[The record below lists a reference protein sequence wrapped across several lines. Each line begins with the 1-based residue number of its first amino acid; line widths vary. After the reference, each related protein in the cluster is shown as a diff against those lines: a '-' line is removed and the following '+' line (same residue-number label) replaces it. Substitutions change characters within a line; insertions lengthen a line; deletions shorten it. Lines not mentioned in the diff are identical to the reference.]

1 MSNPGIELILHF
13 FENKIKMKD
22 FFLVRKIYIHPK
34 TSTVEGATI
43 QQSSKE
49 SYLHICNKKPNRGS
63 NASTRVNSQGCKK
76 LA

>member
-13 FENKIKMKD
+13 FSKQDKNER

-34 TSTVEGATI
+34 TSTVEGAAI

-49 SYLHICNKKPNRGS
+49 SYLHICNKKPYRGS

-76 LA
+76 FA